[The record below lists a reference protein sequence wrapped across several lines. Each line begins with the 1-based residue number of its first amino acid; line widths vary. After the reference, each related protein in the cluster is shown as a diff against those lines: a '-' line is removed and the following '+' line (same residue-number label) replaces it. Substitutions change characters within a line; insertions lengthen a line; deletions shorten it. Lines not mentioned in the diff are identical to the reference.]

1 MRVREYEWVKTL
13 HQWCWVRDHVV
24 RTEAELDSVLRGCA
38 ARRHRGEIVTDKIPI
53 CEDIV

>member
-38 ARRHRGEIVTDKIPI
+38 ARRHRGEIVTDKTPI